1 MMGFKIRII
10 KVMMGVKK
18 SKNLN
23 LKEKEIFRNSNGQEN
38 MLRLFEKM
46 SQERQ
51 EDRKSLFEPSS

>member
-38 MLRLFEKM
+38 MLKLFEKD
-46 SQERQ
+46 EPRKTRRQ
-51 EDRKSLFEPSS
+51 EEFV